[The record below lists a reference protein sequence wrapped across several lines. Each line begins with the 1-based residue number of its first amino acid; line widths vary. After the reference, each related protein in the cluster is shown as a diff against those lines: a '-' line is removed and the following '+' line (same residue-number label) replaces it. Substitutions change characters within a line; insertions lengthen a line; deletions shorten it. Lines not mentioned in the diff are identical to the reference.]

1 MSSDLKKFEA
11 RAAELRD
18 LISQHDHNYYVLD
31 SPKISDL
38 AYDKLFA
45 ELVEI
50 ETHFS
55 QLKTI
60 DSPTQRVGGKP
71 IDAFTQATHRKPM
84 LSLQNSYAAE
94 DILDFDMRI
103 KKILNTTSDI
113 EYFCELKLD
122 GLAIELI
129 YQNNILSQ
137 ALTRGDGIT
146 GEVVTENIRTIRSL
160 PLKLSA
166 KSLPDLFE
174 IRGEVLMFKK
184 DFAQLNIQR
193 EIDELE
199 VFANPR
205 NAAAGSIRQLDPQI
219 AASRNLKMLCY
230 AQGFTSNDIAKTQE
244 EFILNLKKIGLPVA
258 PAFKK
263 CISAQEAV
271 DYYFE
276 IKEKR
281 HSFDFD
287 IDGLV
292 IKVNSFALQNEIGQ
306 VARSPRWAT
315 AAKFPPEQAETVIEN
330 IVIQVGRT
338 GALTPVAVMKPINVG
353 GVTITHATLHNQS
366 EIDRKDIRI
375 GDTVIVQRA
384 GDVIPEVVAVVL
396 KKRLSNSKPFL
407 IPSDCPT
414 CGTRAFRN
422 PDEVVLFCSNPT
434 CPAVVKESLKHFVSR
449 RAMNIDKLGE
459 KLVEQLVNAGLV
471 KTFSDFYKLTAKE
484 LVSLERQGEKST
496 QNILNS
502 INESRKTTLARFIY
516 ALGIRHIGEQ
526 TAKLLTQNFK
536 SVELLFSASFE
547 ELTAIDG
554 VGEKLAQSI
563 IEIAKNKNF
572 VSEVKSFLKNE
583 LTLQISAHSI
593 NPNLSGKSF
602 VITGTLPKSRDEVKE
617 MIEGF
622 GGNCVSSV
630 SKKTDYVLAGEEA
643 GTKLDKAQSLGI
655 KILNWEE
662 FQTLIGK

>member
-1 MSSDLKKFEA
+1 
-11 RAAELRD
+11 
-18 LISQHDHNYYVLD
+18 
-31 SPKISDL
+31 
-38 AYDKLFA
+38 
-45 ELVEI
+45 
-50 ETHFS
+50 
-55 QLKTI
+55 
-60 DSPTQRVGGKP
+60 
-71 IDAFTQATHRKPM
+71 
-84 LSLQNSYAAE
+84 
-94 DILDFDMRI
+94 
-103 KKILNTTSDI
+103 
-113 EYFCELKLD
+113 
-122 GLAIELI
+122 
-129 YQNNILSQ
+129 
-137 ALTRGDGIT
+137 
-146 GEVVTENIRTIRSL
+146 
-160 PLKLSA
+160 
-166 KSLPDLFE
+166 
-174 IRGEVLMFKK
+174 
-184 DFAQLNIQR
+184 
-193 EIDELE
+193 
-199 VFANPR
+199 
-205 NAAAGSIRQLDPQI
+205 
-219 AASRNLKMLCY
+219 
-230 AQGFTSNDIAKTQE
+230 
-244 EFILNLKKIGLPVA
+244 
-258 PAFKK
+258 
-263 CISAQEAV
+263 
-271 DYYFE
+271 
-276 IKEKR
+276 
-281 HSFDFD
+281 
-287 IDGLV
+287 
-292 IKVNSFALQNEIGQ
+292 
-306 VARSPRWAT
+306 
-315 AAKFPPEQAETVIEN
+315 QAETVIDN
-330 IVIQVGRT
+330 IVIQVGRS

-662 FQTLIGK
+662 FQTLCGK